1 MSREHSWR
9 RHGSILGLL
18 SLILTVLIL
27 VLSLQGDI
35 HKSRDR
41 LIAGVAG
48 GLAEHYGWDK
58 TTVRV
63 VWAVSVVA
71 AGVGIMPY
79 VVGWIFMPPAPEI
92 RDT

>member
-1 MSREHSWR
+1 MGGKNSWR
-9 RHGSILGLL
+9 RNGSVLGLL
-18 SLILTVLIL
+18 SIVLTVLIL

-63 VWAVSVVA
+63 VWAVSIVA
-71 AGVGIMPY
+71 AGVGVMPY
-79 VVGWIFMPPAPEI
+79 VVGWIVMPG
-92 RDT
+92 R